1 MDMAEM
7 VIAADIAAPP
17 RAIADRL
24 DRPSFDTALI
34 VGTVALAVTAGTT
47 AWIVPSLFVPLLLA
61 DLWGLGYQHVIA
73 TFTRLCC
80 GQADRRAHRFLI
92 YGLPPI
98 VIVGVILMIASI
110 GLWTVPTLY
119 LYWQWFHYTR
129 QSWGIAQIYRRK
141 TEVAD
146 DGPAWLQ
153 KATFYAVPLWGI
165 LYRSASAPDRFLGME
180 FRALP
185 VPIWLAD
192 AAGVVAIALTA
203 LWIAGRIAALRNGRL
218 ALTHTG
224 YLASHIVI
232 FLAGYC
238 LIPSI
243 DCGWLA
249 INIWHNAQYI
259 LLVWLFNRNR
269 FRAGVSSDARLLSW
283 VVQPGR
289 AWAYFG
295 LCLAAST
302 AVYFAFNQAAAA
314 IVAATALPAYL
325 ILFQSVN
332 FHHYVVD
339 SVIWKIRHR
348 KLRETLAIA
357 D

>member
-1 MDMAEM
+1 MAEM
-7 VIAADIAAPP
+7 AIAAEIAARP
-17 RAIADRL
+17 RTVAGWL
-24 DRPSFDTALI
+24 DRPSFDTVLI
-34 VGTVALAVTAGTT
+34 VGTVVLAVAAGTA
-47 AWIVPSLFVPLLLA
+47 AWIVPVLFAPLLLA

-80 GQADRRAHRFLI
+80 VPADRRAHRFLL
-92 YGLPPI
+92 YGLPPL
-98 VIVGVILMIASI
+98 VVAGVVLMIAGF
-110 GLWTVPTLY
+110 GLWTLPTLY

-141 TEVAD
+141 GHVAD

-165 LYRSASAPDRFLGME
+165 LYRSAAEPDRFLGME
-180 FRALP
+180 LRALP
-185 VPIWLAD
+185 VPMWLVD
-192 AAGVVAIALTA
+192 AVGVVAVALTV
-203 LWIAGRIAALRNGRL
+203 LWVAGRIAAWRDGRL

-224 YLASHIVI
+224 YLASHVVV
-232 FLAGYC
+232 FLVGYC

-243 DCGWLA
+243 DCGWLV
-249 INIWHNAQYI
+249 INVWHNAQYV
-259 LLVWLFNRNR
+259 LFVWLFNRNR
-269 FRAGVSSDARLLSW
+269 FRAGVSADAPLLSW
-283 VVQPGR
+283 MVQPGR
-289 AWAYFG
+289 GWAYFG
-295 LCLAAST
+295 LCLVVST
-302 AVYFAFNQAAAA
+302 AVYFAFNHAAAA

-332 FHHYVVD
+332 FHHYIVD
-339 SVIWKIRHR
+339 SLIWKVRHR